1 MKKFLVLTIFL
12 ALFFAVSCGGG
23 ESKKVVEEKSQTVSA
38 EKGGEIEVAGGE
50 AKIKIPAGA
59 LKKDTEISVKLYKT
73 DGFKNKKAL
82 ASNVVEFGPSGT
94 VFEKPIVI
102 TINAGKAVKGKTV
115 AAAVMKSDGSWS
127 YSKNGA
133 YAVFGGYDEAGDPI
147 MTTAAG
153 DPIMLNAAGDP
164 IMMSAAGDPIM
175 MSAAGDPIMLAS
187 AGDPIMTNAAGD
199 PIMNAAAGDP
209 IMMTTGHFSS
219 YTFVVVDEVEEENSG
234 NNGGGSSGK
243 VTCKTAKEWDTL
255 YGDSEDAD
263 YEDGD
268 ESIYCKKTGE
278 EIVYCIS
285 GAFTGETSNIYSI
298 KVDGKE
304 FKCSGNNS
312 DCVFEAQQYCEAL
325 DGEYED
331 GYYCEDQDVCE
342 KTGEMSKYCVSTT
355 GDGKTYFQA
364 GDTKF
369 ECTNENIEEC
379 YMQYHEYCDETGSEE
394 EPTDPDSGL
403 ICRTETEWAEEFS
416 NEDHHQWICETTGLE
431 ISICIPD
438 TFSMEEMEEG
448 EFPPFYSIETGGGT
462 ILCDPSTART
472 DGTIGDYATSMDC
485 YSEAIEYC
493 TPMVF

>member
-1 MKKFLVLTIFL
+1 MKKFLVTLLVSVLFL
-12 ALFFAVSCGGG
+12 AVSCGGG
-23 ESKKVVEEKSQTVSA
+23 ESKKVIEEKSQTVKA
-38 EKGGEIEVAGGE
+38 EEGGEIEVGGGD

-59 LKKDTEISVKLYKT
+59 LDKDTEISVKLYKT
-73 DGFKNKKAL
+73 DGFNNKKAL

-94 VFEKPIVI
+94 KFKKPVVI
-102 TINAGKAVKGKTV
+102 TINAERSVNGKTV
-115 AAAVMKSDGSWS
+115 AAAVMKSDGTWS
-127 YSKNGA
+127 YSKKGA
-133 YAVFGGYDEAGDPI
+133 YAMFGGYDEAGDPI

-153 DPIMLNAAGDP
+153 DPIMISNGNLTTAAGDP
-164 IMMSAAGDPIM
+164 IMNA
-175 MSAAGDPIMLAS
+175 AAGDPIMLAA

-209 IMMTTGHFSS
+209 IMMTTGHLSS
-219 YTFVVVDEVEEENSG
+219 YTFVVVDEVKEESKDNGKQHSG
-234 NNGGGSSGK
+234 D
-243 VTCKTAKEWDTL
+243 VTCKTVKEWDTL
-255 YGDSEDAD
+255 YGDEEDAD
-263 YEDGD
+263 YEDKED
-268 ESIYCKKTGE
+268 SSIYCQKTGE
-278 EIVYCIS
+278 MLVYCVS
-285 GAFTGETSNIYSI
+285 GDFYGAYSDIYSI
-298 KVDGKE
+298 KVGNKE
-304 FKCSGNNS
+304 FKCESENNE
-312 DCVFEAQQYCEAL
+312 DCVFGMEEYCGHI

-331 GYYCEDQDVCE
+331 GYYCEEQGKCE
-342 KTGEMSKYCVSTT
+342 KTGEMSKFCASTK
-355 GDGKTYFQA
+355 GDGKNYYQA
-364 GDTKF
+364 GDRKF
-369 ECTNENIEEC
+369 ECTNENVEQC
-379 YMQYHEYCDETGSEE
+379 YMDYYEYCGDTVYEE
-394 EPTDPDSGL
+394 DPEGPDFGL